1 MLFWV
6 AFINILPL
14 LAVILPLLAVIF
26 IGCVAS
32 VCWSNCDFDVERNTE
47 LDSHRQTSFPAGIDW
62 IALWSVRLPVGLTGF
77 SSCVRSCPCTVD
89 MSLRLLVPSP
99 SKGK

>member
-6 AFINILPL
+6 AFIN
-14 LAVILPLLAVIF
+14 ILPLLAVIF

-32 VCWSNCDFDVERNTE
+32 VCWSNCDFEVERNTE

-62 IALWSVRLPVGLTGF
+62 IALWSVRLPIILFLG
-77 SSCVRSCPCTVD
+77 
-89 MSLRLLVPSP
+89 
-99 SKGK
+99 